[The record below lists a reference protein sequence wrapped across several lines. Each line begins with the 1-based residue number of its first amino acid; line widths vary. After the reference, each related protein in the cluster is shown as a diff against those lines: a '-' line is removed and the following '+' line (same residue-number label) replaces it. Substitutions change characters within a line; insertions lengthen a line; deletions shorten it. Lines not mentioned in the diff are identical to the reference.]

1 MALLKDSRIVL
12 PKVYHKTAITF
23 AYLNHRRIRKTKPVL
38 QSKVFFFNMKKLVEE
53 IQNCIAC
60 QSLTPT
66 KPLQPTVAIKMP
78 EKVSEIIHWD
88 CLGPLPKG
96 MD

>member
-1 MALLKDSRIVL
+1 MASQV
-12 PKVYHKTAITF
+12 
-23 AYLNHRRIRKTKPVL
+23 
-38 QSKVFFFNMKKLVEE
+38 
-53 IQNCIAC
+53 
-60 QSLTPT
+60 LTPT
-66 KPLQPTVAIKMP
+66 KPLQPTVTIKMP